1 MYNPFTDHMV
11 SKRIAQM
18 NTTLEKPLTSS
29 PADFSDIATTS
40 LLTLYARA
48 RESQS
53 PDPILIDEK
62 AVEIT
67 RRLNPLLET
76 SPDRLLRSLASGK
89 VSKPLSVH
97 LALRAGKYDAY
108 TREFLDRYPEGIVV
122 NIGCG
127 MDTRFHRV
135 DNGQAHFFDL
145 DLPEVIRF
153 KRNYVAESPRYRL
166 IASSV
171 FDYAWMEQVI
181 EAGNSPVIFLA
192 EGVFMYLE
200 PARVQALFVDLANR
214 FPGSELVCEVVN
226 SRWLTKT
233 MEPLIRSKMQRQLG
247 VGEDAT
253 FKFGIVDGHEP
264 EFWSKG
270 IHFLDEW
277 SYFDS
282 GHPKLGMLGWMGR
295 VELFRKTQWT
305 VHYRLDQ
312 A

>member
-1 MYNPFTDHMV
+1 
-11 SKRIAQM
+11 M
-18 NTTLEKPLTSS
+18 NATLETPLTSS
-29 PADFSDIATTS
+29 PADFSDVATTS

-48 RESQS
+48 MESQS
-53 PDPILIDEK
+53 SDPILIDEK

-67 RRLNPLLET
+67 QRLNPLLKG

-97 LALRAGKYDAY
+97 LSLRGRKYDAY
-108 TREFLDRYPEGIVV
+108 TRAFLDDFPQGSVV

-127 MDTRFHRV
+127 MDTRFYRV
-135 DNGQAHFFDL
+135 DNKQALFFDL

-153 KRNYVAESPRYRL
+153 KRNYVDEGPRYRL

-171 FDYAWMEQVI
+171 FDYAWMEQVL

-214 FPGSELVCEVVN
+214 FPGSEMVCEVVN

-247 VGEDAT
+247 MGEDAT
-253 FKFGIVDGHEP
+253 FKFGIRDGHEP
-264 EFWSKG
+264 ESWSKG

-282 GHPKLGMLGWMGR
+282 KHPKLGLLGVMGR
-295 VELFRKTQWT
+295 IELFRKTQWT
-305 VHYRLDQ
+305 VHYRLG
-312 A
+312 

>member
-1 MYNPFTDHMV
+1 
-11 SKRIAQM
+11 M
-18 NTTLEKPLTSS
+18 NATLETPLTSS
-29 PADFSDIATTS
+29 PADFSDVATTS

-48 RESQS
+48 QESLS
-53 PDPILIDEK
+53 ANPILVDKE

-67 RRLNPLLET
+67 RRLNPLLKT

-89 VSKPLSVH
+89 MSKPLSVH
-97 LALRAGKYDAY
+97 LALRASKYDAY
-108 TREFLDRYPEGIVV
+108 TREFVARYPEGNVV

-135 DNGQAHFFDL
+135 DNGQARFFDL

-153 KRNYVAESPRYRL
+153 KRNFVNESPRYRL

-171 FDYAWMEQVI
+171 FDYAWMDVVA
-181 EAGNSPVIFLA
+181 EAGTSPVIFLA

-200 PARVQALFVDLANR
+200 PARVRSLFVDLANR
-214 FPGSELVCEVVN
+214 FIGSELVCEVVN

-233 MEPLIRSKMQRQLG
+233 MEPMIRSKMQRQLG
-247 VGEDAT
+247 MGKDAT
-253 FKFGIVDGHEP
+253 FKFGISDGHEP
-264 EFWSKG
+264 ESWGKA

-282 GHPKLGMLGWMGR
+282 KHPKLGLLGVMGR
-295 VELFRKTQWT
+295 IELFRKTQWT
-305 VHYRLDQ
+305 VHYRLG
-312 A
+312 

>member
-1 MYNPFTDHMV
+1 
-11 SKRIAQM
+11 M
-18 NTTLEKPLTSS
+18 NATLETPLTSS
-29 PADFSDIATTS
+29 PADFSDVATTS

-48 RESQS
+48 MESQS
-53 PDPILIDEK
+53 SDPILIDEK

-67 RRLNPLLET
+67 QRLNPLLKG

-97 LALRAGKYDAY
+97 LALRGRKYDAY
-108 TREFLDRYPEGIVV
+108 TRAFLDDFPQGSVV

-127 MDTRFHRV
+127 MDTRFYRV
-135 DNGQAHFFDL
+135 DNKQALFFDL

-153 KRNYVAESPRYRL
+153 KRNYVDESPRYRL

-171 FDYAWMEQVI
+171 FDYAWIEQVL

-214 FPGSELVCEVVN
+214 FPGSEMVCEVVN

-247 VGEDAT
+247 MGEDAT
-253 FKFGIVDGHEP
+253 FKFGIRDGHEP
-264 EFWSKG
+264 ESWSKG

-282 GHPKLGMLGWMGR
+282 KHPKLGAIGWMGQF
-295 VELFRKTQWT
+295 ELFRKTQWT
-305 VHYRLDQ
+305 VHYRLG
-312 A
+312 